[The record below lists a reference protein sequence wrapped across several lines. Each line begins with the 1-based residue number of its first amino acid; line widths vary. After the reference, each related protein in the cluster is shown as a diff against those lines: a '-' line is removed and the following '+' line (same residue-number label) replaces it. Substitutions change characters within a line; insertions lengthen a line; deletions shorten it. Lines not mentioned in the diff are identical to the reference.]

1 MVLEK
6 QTALSVALI
15 FSVYHESVLASFAY
29 WTFEGHSNLC
39 LIWQVDIRPEWTVL
53 EQIPLTSL
61 SKLSFEVG
69 EPEDMYAF
77 KTNLNCA
84 YMLRGCAWD
93 RHDHTLIFCTWL
105 SKGYT
110 SCELRILV
118 DSFRLHFNCHAH

>member
-29 WTFEGHSNLC
+29 WIFEGHFNLC
-39 LIWQVDIRPEWTVL
+39 FIWQVDIRPEWTVL

-93 RHDHTLIFCTWL
+93 RHDHTLILCTWL